1 MYSGTVT
8 LEGGRMKKAIRF
20 VLGAAVV
27 AASAGCSLRSS
38 NDGVRPEGLTP
49 LEWASLSKPGAS
61 HQLLDVFAGAWD
73 VKITFWSD
81 PKAAP
86 QDSQGSSQLTWI
98 LGNRFL
104 KEDFT
109 GDVLGESYQGL
120 GLMGYDAAS
129 RRFTTV
135 WLDSLNTAIAMQKG
149 SYLPDTNTFELT
161 GEVYDPLL
169 GRTKTTQTQ
178 IHITSKDAYTVTMI
192 DTAPN
197 GREFKSLEIV
207 YTRRAA
213 T

>member
-1 MYSGTVT
+1 
-8 LEGGRMKKAIRF
+8 MKKAIRF
-20 VLGAAVV
+20 VLGAVVV
-27 AASAGCSLRSS
+27 AASAGCSLRGP

-86 QDSQGSSQLTWI
+86 QDSHGSSQLTWI
-98 LGNRFL
+98 LGDRFL
-104 KEDFT
+104 KEDFS
-109 GDVLGESYQGL
+109 GDVLGEGYQGL

-135 WLDSLNTAIAMQKG
+135 WLDSLNTAIAVQKG
-149 SYLPDTNTFELT
+149 SYLPDSNSFELT

-178 IHITSKDAYTVTMI
+178 IHITSKDTYTVTMI

-207 YTRRAA
+207 YTRRVS